1 MLIIC
6 EFQKPAQQSWS
17 SPLEAHETAL
27 QLEKDVYQAL
37 LEVHAFATK
46 NEYDIK
52 LFILFVLTLS
62 SSFRDPHL
70 SDYVE
75 AEFLDEQVKSIKE
88 YADYIT
94 NLKRVGT
101 GLGEYIFD
109 KEELQA

>member
-1 MLIIC
+1 M
-6 EFQKPAQQSWS
+6 
-17 SPLEAHETAL
+17 H
-27 QLEKDVYQAL
+27 L
-37 LEVHAFATK
+37 LPSMSMILNYFLFA
-46 NEYDIK
+46 
-52 LFILFVLTLS
+52 LTLS
-62 SSFRDPHL
+62 SPFRDPHL
-70 SDYVE
+70 SDYIE

>member
-1 MLIIC
+1 M
-6 EFQKPAQQSWS
+6 K
-17 SPLEAHETAL
+17 
-27 QLEKDVYQAL
+27 QLYNWKKM
-37 LEVHAFATK
+37 F
-46 NEYDIK
+46 IK
-52 LFILFVLTLS
+52 LCLKYMHLLPRMSTILNYFLFALTFS

-70 SDYVE
+70 SDYIE